1 MEILW
6 GIIIFLTELF
16 QSYFA
21 DKRTVAIVMR
31 KRTLSTI
38 YDVIAEALG
47 WGTLA
52 LIVVNRLFPPYI
64 IAAIL
69 GNSLGTWLV
78 AGRRLK
84 KKKAKPKKKVNFTT
98 A

>member
-6 GIIIFLTELF
+6 GIIIFLMEFT
-16 QSYFA
+16 QSYCA
-21 DKRTVAIVMR
+21 DRRTVAIVGR
-31 KRTLSTI
+31 KRVLATA
-38 YDVIAEALG
+38 YDLIAEALG
-47 WGTLA
+47 WGA
-52 LIVVNRLFPPYI
+52 IVLIVVNMSLPYI
-64 IAAIL
+64 VAAIL

-84 KKKAKPKKKVNFTT
+84 KKKAKPKKKINFTT